1 MLSIVFVLFFFIFF
15 LSHENMS
22 EISFAR
28 NNFSEKNDWSV
39 GYYAGNTQFKVNHV
53 WPMGTFYS
61 EYFPK
66 PELCL
71 TISSQDGI

>member
-1 MLSIVFVLFFFIFF
+1 
-15 LSHENMS
+15 MS

-66 PELCL
+66 PKLCL